1 MCKRIFGKDVAPL
14 LGESKLK
21 TQYELYTEIVK
32 KLKKANSTKKYMAG
46 RLLKPVILQMYLENT
61 LYKEVK
67 ADVIQLAEEDWLWA
81 RADAVVENE
90 EGVQI
95 VVRCLNTTSWF
106 RGTWDAE
113 EYGMPIDYYYEA
125 QVNMYAL
132 NCRCADIAVLKDGY
146 DFEIIR
152 LKYEPNIIKVL
163 GNAYMK
169 FLEHIEDDVFFL
181 KSIKALITKGGYLYL
196 TVPSYDLLWSDEDIL
211 AGHHRRYSLKNISRK
226 VESAG
231 YHIEFSTYF
240 FCVLPIPVFIKRT
253 IPYRMGIKPVKND
266 DISCNHIIKNGVIK
280 NILNFFLRKE
290 IKCLKNKRV
299 MKFGGSCLVVARR
312 P

>member
-1 MCKRIFGKDVAPL
+1 MIDIKSISSGLTLHNNGIWCCPDKYGISYPSEGNDACFAVEDLSFWFKHRNNCI
-14 LGESKLK
+14 
-21 TQYELYTEIVK
+21 TCIVK
-32 KLKKANSTKKYMAG
+32 AYPPKRDGSIFDIGGGNGFVSLGLAKEGFDVVLVEPGERGAFNAKLRGVKK
-46 RLLKPVILQMYLENT
+46 VICASLENAHF
-61 LYKEVK
+61 K
-67 ADVIQLAEEDWLWA
+67 AESLPAVGLFDV
-81 RADAVVENE
+81 
-90 EGVQI
+90 
-95 VVRCLNTTSWF
+95 
-106 RGTWDAE
+106 
-113 EYGMPIDYYYEA
+113 
-125 QVNMYAL
+125 
-132 NCRCADIAVLKDGY
+132 
-146 DFEIIR
+146 
-152 LKYEPNIIKVL
+152 
-163 GNAYMK
+163 
-169 FLEHIEDDVFFL
+169 LEHIDDDALFL

-196 TVPSYDLLWSDEDIL
+196 TVPSFGFLWSEEDDL
-211 AGHHRRYSLKNISRK
+211 AGHYRRYSLKNISRK